1 MTDLVPLSSVDPSA
15 MRWLRTAE
23 SPIAFELS
31 SGDRPVARLTWSRPS
46 GSLATLAIATG
57 ASTLKRIGYLH
68 PILTARDAGATADR
82 ARVSLHLNYHRI
94 ELRGGASY
102 RFHRAGLLLP
112 AWKVASESGTEM
124 VHVEPVREGRKLAGG
139 AVIVAPNAVGNP
151 DLPLLLGLAWYVIV
165 LAWFEDEA
173 LVPLEGDDR
182 GGSAGSASR

>member
-1 MTDLVPLSSVDPSA
+1 MELVPISSVDASA

-46 GSLATLAIATG
+46 GSLATLATAGG
-57 ASTLKRIGYLH
+57 ASTLKRVGYLH
-68 PILTARDAGATADR
+68 PILTARAVGETTDR

-94 ELRGGASY
+94 ELRGGATY
-102 RFHRAGLLLP
+102 RFHRAGILLP
-112 AWKVASESGTEM
+112 AWKVSTESGTEL

-139 AVIVAPNAVGNP
+139 AVIVAPAGIGNP
-151 DLPLLLGLAWYVIV
+151 ELPLLLGLAWYVIV

-182 GGSAGSASR
+182 GGSAGAQGR